1 MTLFFSRNKRFAPA
15 KTEDTPVHNSFAHTN
30 LNNTTHTHIRARA
43 RSSQIQASIERT
55 ILDPANHDLLAIVK
69 GARNG
74 AVYGTKVR
82 FPHALVMVFLFR
94 AGTVRQKID
103 LVYRATRTHARNLA
117 KFAIVYKSTCYV
129 LKHYGATPGKEG
141 E

>member
-1 MTLFFSRNKRFAPA
+1 M
-15 KTEDTPVHNSFAHTN
+15 
-30 LNNTTHTHIRARA
+30 
-43 RSSQIQASIERT
+43 
-55 ILDPANHDLLAIVK
+55 K